1 MWIRWCDRVIDK
13 YKALCWWKK
22 GKWWQVICYISF
34 SNKFNVHQVVIAN
47 LLISYTYISFLLSCV
62 LKCILYWLSFS
73 VIELNITVTF
83 ISWWWELYYTTIKV
97 ITIRHPPHTHTHKKK
112 SYFLKGIDW
121 RKCDFSRRID
131 FFFKLWNEM
140 SRGFR
145 RGETWH
151 SPGYTTFCWSPV
163 RWLSRLPRWRI
174 I

>member
-1 MWIRWCDRVIDK
+1 MFFID
-13 YKALCWWKK
+13 YFF
-22 GKWWQVICYISF
+22 F
-34 SNKFNVHQVVIAN
+34 SNWIKYY
-47 LLISYTYISFLLSCV
+47 SYIYFMMVRI
-62 LKCILYWLSFS
+62 ILYNNKDYNNKTL
-73 VIELNITVTF
+73 
-83 ISWWWELYYTTIKV
+83 
-97 ITIRHPPHTHTHKKK
+97 PPTHTHTHKKK

-163 RWLSRLPRWRI
+163 RWLSRLPWWRI
-174 I
+174 IKKYHTEVLWYNACFMTLSKQNNNKIHYPDLPARYENKRVPRVSKIIRTL

>member
-83 ISWWWELYYTTIKV
+83 ISWWWELYYTTIKI
-97 ITIRHPPHTHTHKKK
+97 ITISSPPKKK
-112 SYFLKGIDW
+112 SYFLKGIDG

-131 FFFKLWNEM
+131 FFLNFGMKCPEV
-140 SRGFR
+140 SEEVKHGIPRDTR
-145 RGETWH
+145 RSAGH
-151 SPGYTTFCWSPV
+151 PSDDFLGYPDDA
-163 RWLSRLPRWRI
+163 L
-174 I
+174 